1 MPAEDRMRT
10 LTDIND
16 IFKAATKLES
26 AISELSETRTKLE
39 VLEVGFGYGLA
50 MLELAWRFRDRE
62 ITFHGV
68 DMTKHIN
75 KREDLRNIA
84 RQFQIIPESE
94 LAGFELPHPYF
105 YDATQLH
112 FDDESLD
119 LIYSAVT
126 IRFIRHKAQ
135 FLEEVCRVLKPGG
148 RAILHISESNWNY
161 PYGLAADDRI
171 LTAYTNRFVLRY
183 GNELIPLP
191 IYAKLFEGDR
201 FRFHF
206 TTNSRCILLLSKLA
220 SGRLSLQL
228 DYNEELSMS
237 GRKLPLRNSKG
248 EVRGGFRSVYDVR
261 PELYDD
267 LFKKGLL
274 SQSALHAGNRNIV
287 ANSALSII

>member
-1 MPAEDRMRT
+1 MPVEDRMRT
-10 LTDIND
+10 LTEIND
-16 IFKAATKLES
+16 IFRAATKVES
-26 AISELSETRTKLE
+26 AISELSATKNKLE
-39 VLEVGFGYGLA
+39 VLEVGFGYGVA
-50 MLELAWRFRDRE
+50 MMELAWRFREEE

-68 DMTKHIN
+68 DVTKHIE

-84 RQFQIIPESE
+84 REFKIIPESE

-112 FDDESLD
+112 FEDESLD
-119 LIYSAVT
+119 FIYSAVT

-135 FLEEVCRVLKPGG
+135 FLEEVCRVLRPGG
-148 RAILHISESNWNY
+148 RAMLHISESNWDY
-161 PYGLAADDRI
+161 PYSLAADDRI
-171 LTAYTNRFVLRY
+171 LTPYTNRFVLRY
-183 GNELIPLP
+183 GNELIPFP
-191 IYAKLFEGDR
+191 IYVKLFEGDH

-206 TTNSRCILLLSKLA
+206 TTDSRCILLLSKWT

-261 PELYDD
+261 PERYDD

-274 SQSALHAGNRNIV
+274 SRSQLRM
-287 ANSALSII
+287 